1 MKVPPK
7 RTILI
12 VIVIF
17 FGTTGEDNP
26 LKHLHL
32 HGTAI
37 QSLNDYQKQARCQKI
52 AVKDMLSAIY

>member
-1 MKVPPK
+1 MKVPQK

-26 LKHLHL
+26 LKRTSLCSQYRNW
-32 HGTAI
+32 TAPPM
-37 QSLNDYQKQARCQKI
+37 LGGYLRPCLVCKQENC
-52 AVKDMLSAIY
+52 